1 MSVADKFKGQKEKL
15 NNLCAEHG
23 LLCTLSLYTSPVT
36 LTIKPQ
42 QDMYEQLSM
51 LEQADK
57 NGEKR
62 ISPDAY
68 KTFYSRDGEYA
79 TKTFGSFYMPV
90 ELERKFLNIFKK
102 LDAFWKHFWHQETIE
117 SHAIRKGL
125 MPVIEEDGGEAES
138 ASSNTEEVMPD
149 DDAGI
154 DAETLD
160 SGEFEED
167 DEGPNDGEED
177 DSLIRQ
183 ATFIVRNENA
193 CSTALLQRRL
203 KLGYAKALHL
213 VDLLEQRG
221 IVGPYQ
227 GGGSREVLPYDQP
240 EDEEVSADARATG
253 T

>member
-1 MSVADKFKGQKEKL
+1 MSVADKFKGQKQKL
-15 NNLCAEHG
+15 ENLCEERHYSYKLDLNAPVMA
-23 LLCTLSLYTSPVT
+23 LTLRPL
-36 LTIKPQ
+36 Q
-42 QDMYEQLSM
+42 GMYEQLSM
-51 LEQADK
+51 LEAAED
-57 NGEKR
+57 GEDR

-68 KTFYSRDGEYA
+68 MQFWEKEGVYGTTSSGKFPMDDSQRKKIMTIF
-79 TKTFGSFYMPV
+79 TK
-90 ELERKFLNIFKK
+90 LNIFYCQFFRTECIGMQ
-102 LDAFWKHFWHQETIE
+102 AV
-117 SHAIRKGL
+117 RKGL
-125 MPVIEEDGGEAES
+125 MPEIEEDGEGEGEESKSTDVAAE
-138 ASSNTEEVMPD
+138 D
-149 DDAGI
+149 
-154 DAETLD
+154 LD

-203 KLGYAKALHL
+203 KLGYVKALHL
-213 VDLLEQRG
+213 VNLLEQRG